1 MSQPFK
7 NLSLTLLCIAI
18 VGLQFVYSQVS
29 QSYFTSPLDEK
40 QHKLNIE
47 DVTLL
52 VVQQV
57 DSGNYENVK
66 QILEFGIS
74 PNIDWYGTT
83 PLMYAAQRGHY
94 EIARELMIYGA
105 ELDTPNPE
113 GLTALHFATSNHK
126 DSIAELLVLNG
137 ANPHPINS
145 QGVSPLHYASAYGYP
160 YMAYLLLS
168 YGAHIDSAD
177 YSGNTPLMASV
188 YSGALEAADY
198 LLENWADVDKP
209 DNNGITP
216 LMVAAQFN
224 DTTMMRLLT
233 DYGADI
239 DKRDNKG
246 ITALAVAIA
255 NKSEEAAIFLLEQKA
270 SLHNLPPEMSYADL
284 ANRNGLK
291 ELALTLN
298 GLGSPLSKKI
308 EVHYVAPYVK
318 TTINSNDFFMA
329 IGANTTLLPYGI
341 SLGIDIGIRPY
352 TKAIVIEDTYAT
364 YQFFERRN
372 IASVSIAKELAQST
386 TRKKSVVSFS
396 LGVKGITSW
405 GKFNV
410 ESSVYKAKTYHLI
423 TPEIRWTLARNWF
436 YLSTSF
442 HLLTMDHLKESPL
455 SFSITTGFII
465 DPTKSKV
472 KKKKIDWY

>member
-1 MSQPFK
+1 MQLNKYYALIFFWTVLIGIQQG
-7 NLSLTLLCIAI
+7 N
-18 VGLQFVYSQVS
+18 SQVLPRFSTFS
-29 QSYFTSPLDEK
+29 QEEK
-40 QHKLNIE
+40 QQNLYID
-47 DVTLL
+47 DVSLF

-66 QILEFGIS
+66 RILEYGIS
-74 PNIDWYGTT
+74 PNTEWYGTT
-83 PLMYAAQRGHY
+83 ALMYAAQRGHY
-94 EIARELMIYGA
+94 EIARELLIFGA

-113 GLTALHFATSNHK
+113 GLTALHFATASHK
-126 DSIAELLVLNG
+126 DSIAELLVLNN
-137 ANPHPINS
+137 ANPHPTNN

-160 YMAYLLLS
+160 YMAYLLLY

-209 DNNGITP
+209 DNSGVTP

-239 DKRDNKG
+239 DKRNNNG
-246 ITALAVAIA
+246 VTALAIAIA

-284 ANRNGLK
+284 ANRSGLK
-291 ELALTLN
+291 ELALTLD
-298 GLGSPLSKKI
+298 GIGSPLSKKI
-308 EVHYVAPYVK
+308 QLHYVAPYVK
-318 TTINSNDFFMA
+318 NTINSNDFFMA

-341 SLGIDIGIRPY
+341 SFAIDLGLRPY
-352 TKAIVIEDTYAT
+352 TKAIVVEDTYAT
-364 YQFFERRN
+364 YQFFERRYA
-372 IASVSIAKELAQST
+372 IGLSIAKDLAQFT
-386 TRKKSVVSFS
+386 TRKKSTVSFS
-396 LGVKGITSW
+396 LGVKGVTSW
-405 GKFNV
+405 AKYNV
-410 ESSVYKAKTYHLI
+410 ESSVYKAKTYHFI
-423 TPEIRWTLARNWF
+423 TPEIQSTLARNWF
-436 YLSTSF
+436 YLSASF
-442 HLLTMDHLKESPL
+442 HLLPMDHLKESPL

-472 KKKKIDWY
+472 KKKRIDWY